1 MAGLSRAM
9 EKDAS
14 VGDRNIIVIMTDRLK
29 TDDAA
34 KIFLNINTEQRPVP
48 PLVLYMTFLERLT
61 RMIKIFPLL
70 GLKILHQNYKI
81 IRCHLIKV

>member
-1 MAGLSRAM
+1 M

-48 PLVLYMTFLERLT
+48 PSLIYDLFGE
-61 RMIKIFPLL
+61 
-70 GLKILHQNYKI
+70 I
-81 IRCHLIKV
+81 IRK